1 MWKITFSYTHLPSVY
16 LLSLDVSSL
25 FVFFFLPIFN
35 LGFYFFFLL
44 IFKNSSCVLD
54 NGALSDASF
63 TNILSQSAS
72 CLLIPIKF
80 FHRIGIFNF
89 NKAQLITSLIFF
101 LTLFFAALGLCC
113 CTQTFSI
120 CSEWGL
126 LSICNTWASY
136 CGGFFC
142 CRSQALGYMGF
153 SSCGMRALEYRLSSR
168 WVYIFNCYILGIN

>member
-16 LLSLDVSSL
+16 LLSLDGSS
-25 FVFFFLPIFN
+25 FFFLPIFN

-54 NGALSDASF
+54 NGALSDVSF

-89 NKAQLITSLIFF
+89 NKAQLITSFIFF
-101 LTLFFAALGLCC
+101 CLTLFFAALGLCC
-113 CTQTFSI
+113 CTQTLFAVSGVYFLYAI
-120 CSEWGL
+120 HGLPIVVASFVADHRHWG
-126 LSICNTWASY
+126 TWAS
-136 CGGFFC
+136 
-142 CRSQALGYMGF
+142 
-153 SSCGMRALEYRLSSR
+153 
-168 WVYIFNCYILGIN
+168 VVVV